1 MDAQERSLIW
11 KLRPVYV
18 WYAIRVKISKTLLL
32 IGLFINSPLV
42 VACAFVLPTTRLRSN
57 AWDRRSRILIY
68 HKMGGVDDFEELFE
82 TDRPGFEVVFLRR
95 DFQKIV
101 ARHFFPSEALS
112 DFTFKKH
119 ADAERRSAYTEFM
132 TDCFRHIDRQIPF
145 NMLLQF
151 HITYY
156 QEIDIAGAL
165 VPLGKKF
172 VTLQK
177 EGLRPLAA
185 WKKMVNVYKVQLDAY
200 KGTTILTYNQ
210 ATKDCLIA
218 SGIVEQERVQVIGM
232 PRLDYSHRL
241 KLRRRSPLT
250 PTITFFLIDPIAGL
264 PNIVNHDET
273 IGPMRFECDNG
284 DLIKWDCLVRNVNQ
298 AIIAYANDNPSVRIN
313 LKGKGLF
320 SSYGDQFATNFPA
333 NVQVCYGPTGHHLL
347 ENSSVIVAYN
357 STIVFEAIA
366 ASIPVVI
373 PHLFG
378 GDEPRPMLEYNYRL
392 DDVAKIVTNYD
403 ELCSSLSNALNFE
416 QDISNDLDSRR
427 REILFEHL
435 GNSDGKSS
443 ERLHKALKKLIRS

>member
-11 KLRPVYV
+11 KLRPAYV
-18 WYAIRVKISKTLLL
+18 WYAIRVKVAKVLLQ
-32 IGLFINSPLV
+32 IGLFANSPLI
-42 VACAFVLPTTRLRSN
+42 VACAFALPITSLRSD
-57 AWDRRSRILIY
+57 AWDRRSRILVY
-68 HKMGGVDDFEELFE
+68 YKMGGVDDFLELFE
-82 TDRPGFEVVFLRR
+82 TAHPAFEVVFLRR

-101 ARHFFPSEALS
+101 ARHFFPTKALS

-119 ADAERRSAYTEFM
+119 ADADRRSAYAEFM
-132 TDCFRHIDRQIPF
+132 TGCFRHIDRQIPF
-145 NMLLQF
+145 NMLCQF

-156 QEIDIAGAL
+156 QERDIASAL

-177 EGLRPLAA
+177 EGLRPRVA
-185 WKKMVNVYKVQLDAY
+185 WKKMVEVYKVQLDAY
-200 KGTTILTYNQ
+200 KGTKILTYNQ

-218 SGIVEQERVQVIGM
+218 AGIVEQERVQAIGM

-241 KLRRRSPLT
+241 KLKRKPPLT

-264 PNIVNHDET
+264 PNTVNHDGT

-284 DLIKWDCLVRNVNQ
+284 DLIRWDSLVRNVNE
-298 AIIAYANDNPSVRIN
+298 AMITYANDNPSVRIN

-320 SSYGDQFATNFPA
+320 SSYGDQFAINFPA
-333 NVQVCYGPTGHHLL
+333 NVRVCYGPTGHHLL
-347 ENSSVIVAYN
+347 ENSSIIVAYN

-366 ASIPVVI
+366 ASIPVII

-392 DDVAKIVTNYD
+392 DDVAQIVTNYD
-403 ELCSSLSNALNFE
+403 ELSSSLSNALKFDQN
-416 QDISNDLDSRR
+416 ILTNRDSRR
-427 REILFEHL
+427 GEVLMEHL

-443 ERLHKALKKLIRS
+443 ERLHEALEKLIRS